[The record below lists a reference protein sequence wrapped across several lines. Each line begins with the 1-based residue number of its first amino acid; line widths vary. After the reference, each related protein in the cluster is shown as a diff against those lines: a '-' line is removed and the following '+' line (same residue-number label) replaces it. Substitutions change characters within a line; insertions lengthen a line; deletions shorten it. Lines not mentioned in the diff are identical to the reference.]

1 MAAHPNPKPNR
12 HAPTP
17 VAAMTTVGLKNPS
30 TVHHTTQAHAAY
42 EAPHS
47 NVSRPWALLIV
58 GLLATAVAAIAVH
71 PVCLPEVRGANERAA
86 GVRHEQHGTT
96 WYHCEPWIR
105 RAISR

>member
-1 MAAHPNPKPNR
+1 
-12 HAPTP
+12 
-17 VAAMTTVGLKNPS
+17 MTAVGLKNPS